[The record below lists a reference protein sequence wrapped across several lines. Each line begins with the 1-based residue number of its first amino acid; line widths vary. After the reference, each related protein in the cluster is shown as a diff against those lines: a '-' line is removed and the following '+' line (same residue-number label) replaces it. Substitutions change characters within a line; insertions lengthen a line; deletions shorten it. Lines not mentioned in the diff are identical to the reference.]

1 MTVRSQPRDR
11 LVDAATRLFYRE
23 GLHTVG
29 VDRLVAEA
37 SITRATFYR
46 HFPSKDDLV
55 VAYLDRV
62 DGDLR
67 EAVTAATAGVA
78 PPNAVEALVGLIGR
92 TVCSSGFRGCHFINA
107 AAEYPDPAHSVRQAV
122 ERHRLWFRAT
132 VTQLAR
138 AAGHPDPD
146 YAGQAL
152 SILHDGA
159 LVGGELDD
167 PRTIS
172 STLERLVREMFSQ

>member
-1 MTVRSQPRDR
+1 MKSPARER
-11 LVDAATRLFYRE
+11 LVDTATRLFYRE

-62 DGDLR
+62 DCDLR
-67 EAVTAATAGVA
+67 EAVTAAATGAA
-78 PPNAVEALVGLIGR
+78 PAEAVEALVGLIGR
-92 TVCSSGFRGCHFINA
+92 TVCSANFRGCHFINA
-107 AAEYPDPAHSVRQAV
+107 SAEYPDPAHSVRQAV
-122 ERHRLWFRAT
+122 ERHRRWFRTT
-132 VTQLAR
+132 VTELAR

-159 LVGGELDD
+159 LVCGELDD
-167 PRTIS
+167 PQTIS
-172 STLERLVREMFSQ
+172 SALERLVREMFSR